1 MKIIDLTHTLNNEIT
16 VYPGTV
22 GPKIEVLATVEK
34 EGYRELKAEMV
45 LHSGTH
51 IDAPNHII
59 ANTKALDHFPLEK
72 FIGPALVIKCDK
84 IKAIDLPF
92 LKNFEEKIKKS
103 EFILFYTG
111 WQHNWH
117 SDKYF
122 EDCPTLNRDSATWL
136 TQFKLKG
143 IGFDSFSVDSIV
155 PAEKVTPETLPNH
168 HILLGKEI
176 LLIENLTNLDQ
187 LPDDIF
193 QFQCFPIKVENADGS
208 PIRAL
213 AMIE

>member
-1 MKIIDLTHTLNNEIT
+1 MKIIDLTHTLNNDIT

-34 EGYRELKAEMV
+34 DGYRELKAEMV

-51 IDAPNHII
+51 IDAPNHIL

-72 FIGPALVIKCDK
+72 FMGPAIVINCVNRKE
-84 IKAIDLPF
+84 IDIAF
-92 LKNFEEKIKKS
+92 LRSFEEKIKKID
-103 EFILFYTG
+103 FILFYTG
-111 WQHNWH
+111 WQHKWH
-117 SDKYF
+117 LDKYF
-122 EDCPTLNRDSATWL
+122 DDCPTLNNESAAWL

-143 IGFDSFSVDSIV
+143 IGFDSFSVDPIV
-155 PAEKVTPETLPNH
+155 SAEKVTPETLPNH

-176 LLIENLTNLDQ
+176 LLIENLTNLDE
-187 LPDDIF
+187 LPEGIF

-213 AMIE
+213 AFID

>member
-1 MKIIDLTHTLNNEIT
+1 MKIIDLTHTLNNDIT

-72 FIGPALVIKCDK
+72 FMGPAIVIDCVNKEV
-84 IKAIDLPF
+84 IDLAL
-92 LKNFEEKIKKS
+92 LKSLEEKIKKVD
-103 EFILFYTG
+103 FILFYTG
-111 WQHNWH
+111 WQHKWH

-122 EDCPTLNRDSATWL
+122 EDCPTLNNESATWL

-143 IGFDSFSVDSIV
+143 IGFDSFSVDSIIS
-155 PAEKVTPETLPNH
+155 AEKVTPETLPNH
-168 HILLGKEI
+168 HILLSKEI

-187 LPDDIF
+187 IPPGIF

-213 AMIE
+213 AFID